1 MAINGAGRTSL
12 PQQLN
17 MPLTLV
23 RNMPILQRQQAVN
36 VTKTCNKSIPEKP
49 TLPPIHQGDKKKAS
63 LCRLQFGNR
72 FTSPLQANKNENK
85 ATDWYKTAGIYLS
98 IHVNA

>member
-12 PQQLN
+12 PQKLN

-23 RNMPILQRQQAVN
+23 RNMRILQGQQAVN
-36 VTKTCNKSIPEKP
+36 VSKICNKSIPENP
-49 TLPPIHQGDKKKAS
+49 TLPLIHQGDKKTS
-63 LCRLQFGNR
+63 LGMLQFGNR
-72 FTSPLQANKNENK
+72 FTSPLKANKNENK
-85 ATDWYKTAGIYLS
+85 ATYWYKIAGIYLS